1 VRLKL
6 SIKNS
11 SYHPA
16 SFRFEAQK
24 AQREIKE
31 KSSNFLWQGPT
42 TRNVVALAPSAQCEL
57 FLDACMMNYG
67 VYDLNRFSFAFFR
80 DPATGD
86 DLDPSGGLPQNV
98 ALKVYNIEPEQIF
111 VEVCSRVS

>member
-1 VRLKL
+1 MRLKL

-24 AQREIKE
+24 VQREAKD

-42 TRNVVALAPSAQCEL
+42 TRNVVALAANEQQEIVV
-57 FLDACMMNYG
+57 DACMMNYG

-86 DLDPSGGLPQNV
+86 DLNPSGAMPKNV
-98 ALKVYNIEPEQIF
+98 ALKVFTLEPEQIF
-111 VEVCSRVS
+111 VQVSPHVV